1 MEQGGELQPIGE
13 PATQVDDNVH
23 LPITDSLFGKGYPA
37 QAASLEYPEAQPTYH
52 TRREVVMPHLQHF
65 TDQQADMLGALNSQL
80 PPPNHYATDLAR
92 KRAADAKAARSIG
105 AFLYEPVDG
114 MPR

>member
-1 MEQGGELQPIGE
+1 
-13 PATQVDDNVH
+13 
-23 LPITDSLFGKGYPA
+23 
-37 QAASLEYPEAQPTYH
+37 
-52 TRREVVMPHLQHF
+52 MPHLQHF